1 MSDEICACG
10 MRGSGHEAAT
20 APGCGL
26 WIVAL
31 SNTRLSCLHRLQNA
45 RSGSRQRAAWRP
57 GSSQVSSSHVHV
69 CPRSAV
75 QDPARINAP
84 QTVKRIRVLGG
95 WLSGMHARRQM
106 QRECVPAEMR
116 AVPSRIS
123 TRRRAWT
130 RRNKGTAAGRPSQEA
145 PSAVNS
151 PRCRGGRKHAAY
163 NVLYK
168 VKGRL

>member
-26 WIVAL
+26 WIVAP

-45 RSGSRQRAAWRP
+45 RSGSRQRSAWRP
-57 GSSQVSSSHVHV
+57 GSSQVSGSHV

-116 AVPSRIS
+116 AEPSRIS
-123 TRRRAWT
+123 TRGHRAS
-130 RRNKGTAAGRPSQEA
+130 RLDKAQQRDGRPSHGST
-145 PSAVNS
+145 PSACGEFTEV
-151 PRCRGGRKHAAY
+151 PWRAEACRI
-163 NVLYK
+163 L
-168 VKGRL
+168 